1 MRTRASRQT
10 RNLLQYPYILWS
22 TLFIVIPLALIIW
35 YSFTQPV
42 QTGGFQ
48 FSTSNYRRFFEP
60 VYLRV
65 MGRSL
70 ILAIEATLICLIV
83 GYPAAMIIVRLGLRW
98 RNTLLLL
105 LVLPM
110 WINFLLR
117 TYSWMV
123 LLGRQGVLNQFLEWI
138 GLPPQSIL
146 YSRAAVLIGMVYN
159 FLPFMILPLY
169 TSLSRIGKEQIEAA
183 EDLGAN
189 RFDVFRRIILPL
201 SLPGI
206 LTGTTMVFMPAVS
219 TFVISALLGGG
230 QDMLIGNLIEQQF
243 LSTGDWHFG
252 SAVSILMMVII
263 LISMAIVSVTDK
275 GRSLEEGNLW

>member
-1 MRTRASRQT
+1 MKN
-10 RNLLQYPYILWS
+10 RNLLKYPYILWS
-22 TLFIVIPLALIIW
+22 TLFIVVPLVLVLW
-35 YSFTQPV
+35 YSFTTSSP
-42 QTGGFQ
+42 TGGYE

-60 VYLRV
+60 VYLRI

-70 ILAIEATLICLIV
+70 QLAIEATLICLLI
-83 GYPAAMIIVRLGLRW
+83 GYPAALIIVRLGPKW
-98 RNTLLLL
+98 RNTFLLL

-123 LLGRQGVLNQFLEWI
+123 LLGRQGLLNQFLQWI
-138 GLPPQSIL
+138 GLPPQSLL
-146 YSRAAVLIGMVYN
+146 YSRGAVLIGMVYN

-169 TSLSRIGKEQIEAA
+169 SSLSRIGKEQIEAA

-189 RFDVFRRIILPL
+189 HFHVFRRIILPL
-201 SLPGI
+201 SVPGI

-252 SAVSILMMVII
+252 SALSILMMVII
-263 LISMAIVSVTDK
+263 LFSMAIVSLTDK
-275 GRSLEEGNLW
+275 GKSLEEGNLW